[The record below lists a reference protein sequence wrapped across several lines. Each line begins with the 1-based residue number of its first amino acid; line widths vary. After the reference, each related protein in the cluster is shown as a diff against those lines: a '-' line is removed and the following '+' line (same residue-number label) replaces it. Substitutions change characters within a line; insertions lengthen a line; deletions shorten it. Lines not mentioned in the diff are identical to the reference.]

1 VPSVP
6 LRRRLFLLAAVAI
19 VPLALVSGIGLY
31 LLSVQQRAQ
40 VERVS
45 LELARAV
52 ATAVDAELRSSVSVL
67 EALAAVLTLERNE
80 RAAFHER
87 ARRVLETQP
96 TWAAISLTDPAGTR
110 VADTRYPPGGEL
122 PTIAERES
130 FEQVVR
136 TRAPAIGG
144 LARSAGG
151 PLLFAVR
158 VPVLRD
164 GTLHY
169 VLSVSVRPEAIR
181 DVITRQQVPS
191 DWVISIF
198 DQHGRRVARSRAHE
212 ESLGGPASPSL
223 QALLVQGAKDGIGPT
238 YTLEGARIYTPYSR
252 LSPSGWTAALG
263 LPAAVVEGA
272 MYRSLAVYGGGLLLS
287 LALGTLAALLV
298 ARSINRPIADLRD
311 AAQALGRGEAMPP
324 PATAIQEIRDVA
336 EALVTAAAERR
347 HAEVQERRARETAEE
362 ADRAKEQFLAVL
374 SHELRTPLNAVYGW
388 ARMLQAGQLRGDDAV
403 RAVEAIVR
411 NADMQVQLIDDLL
424 DVSRIVTGK
433 MRLDVR
439 AVDLAAVVDS
449 ALDAVRPAAQ
459 AKGIRVQSVLD
470 PRAGPVMGDPA
481 RLQQVLWNLLMNAVK
496 FTPKSGRV
504 QVHLQRVNS
513 HVEIIVSDT
522 GQGIAPAMLPYVF
535 DRFRQSDSSTTRTH
549 GGLGLGLALV
559 KHLVELHGGSVL
571 ARSAG
576 DGLGATFV
584 VSLPLSIV
592 EMPEHHAPRAHPS
605 APSPEPLPPITRLD
619 GLRVLVVD
627 DDPEALALAAAI
639 LTGAGAEARTCL
651 AAPDALDQLR
661 QWRPDVLVS
670 DIEMPGEDGYT
681 LIAKV
686 RALDAGAGGRTP
698 AVALTAYGRM
708 QDRVRSLA
716 VGYTMH
722 VPKPVDPGEL
732 TTIIASVAP
741 RPSSRVP

>member
-1 VPSVP
+1 LPTPARPERAPRRDAIVPSVP
-6 LRRRLFLLAAVAI
+6 LRRRFLLAAVAI

-45 LELARAV
+45 LELARV
-52 ATAVDAELRSSVSVL
+52 VTTAVDAELRSSVSVL

-96 TWAAISLTDPAGTR
+96 TWAAISLTDPVGTR
-110 VADTRYPPGGEL
+110 VADTRYLPGGEL
-122 PTIAERES
+122 PTLAERES

-136 TRAPAIGG
+136 TRAPAVGG
-144 LARSAGG
+144 LARAAGG

-158 VPVLRD
+158 VPILRD

-169 VLSVSVRPEAIR
+169 VLSASVRPEDIR

-212 ESLGGPASPSL
+212 EGLGGPASPSL
-223 QALLVQGAKDGIGPT
+223 QALLVQGAKEGIGPT
-238 YTLEGARIYTPYSR
+238 YTLEGERLYTPYSR

-424 DVSRIVTGK
+424 DVLRIVSGK

-459 AKGIRVQSVLD
+459 AKGD
-470 PRAGPVMGDPA
+470 PRAERAGPA
-481 RLQQVLWNLLMNAVK
+481 RGPGDGGSRPAPAGAVES
-496 FTPKSGRV
+496 PHERG
-504 QVHLQRVNS
+504 QVHPQER
-513 HVEIIVSDT
+513 
-522 GQGIAPAMLPYVF
+522 A
-535 DRFRQSDSSTTRTH
+535 
-549 GGLGLGLALV
+549 
-559 KHLVELHGGSVL
+559 
-571 ARSAG
+571 SAG
-576 DGLGATFV
+576 PSPAGEFPRRDHGERYRPGHRTR
-584 VSLPLSIV
+584 
-592 EMPEHHAPRAHPS
+592 HAPLCVR
-605 APSPEPLPPITRLD
+605 PLPPVGQLDHADSRRAGPRARAGEAPRGAARRQRARPERRRRLGRDLRGEPAALDRGDPSITCR
-619 GLRVLVVD
+619 
-627 DDPEALALAAAI
+627 
-639 LTGAGAEARTCL
+639 ARTR
-651 AAPDALDQLR
+651 ARRRRSRYPR
-661 QWRPDVLVS
+661 S
-670 DIEMPGEDGYT
+670 PGW
-681 LIAKV
+681 
-686 RALDAGAGGRTP
+686 
-698 AVALTAYGRM
+698 M
-708 QDRVRSLA
+708 
-716 VGYTMH
+716 
-722 VPKPVDPGEL
+722 
-732 TTIIASVAP
+732 ASA
-741 RPSSRVP
+741 SSW